1 MSRSTNVWRRKL
13 WLWLPALTLVVLN
26 VAILST
32 YRFLLAGQAQL
43 RALRVER
50 AENELLRLE
59 ADRAALEDLVNR
71 AERNRQKVDEFY
83 STWVATESEMLTRVI
98 SEVKDLARRA
108 GVESSSFQYPEEDLE
123 DYGLLRRSIA
133 FTVTGRYSEL
143 RQFINLIELSD
154 YFLMLEQVQLND
166 TGQGDST
173 VRVRLIVSSLFL
185 RSPTPGRVESVE
197 AQESSI

>member
-1 MSRSTNVWRRKL
+1 MSRSTNVWRRRL
-13 WLWLPALTLVVLN
+13 WLWLPALALVVLN
-26 VAILST
+26 VVVLST

-43 RALRVER
+43 RALRVEG
-50 AENELLRLE
+50 AESELLRLQ
-59 ADRAALEDLVNR
+59 ADRAALEDLVHR
-71 AERNRQKVDEFY
+71 AERNREKVSEFY
-83 STWVATESEMLTRVI
+83 STWVATESELLTRVI
-98 SEVKDLARRA
+98 AEVKDLARRA
-108 GVESSSFQYPEEDLE
+108 GVESSSFHYPEEDLE

-185 RSPTPGRVESVE
+185 RDSVPSADESIAVEE
-197 AQESSI
+197 AST

>member
-1 MSRSTNVWRRKL
+1 MSRSTGVWRRRL
-13 WLWLPALTLVVLN
+13 WLWLPALALVVLN
-26 VAILST
+26 LAVLST

-50 AENELLRLE
+50 AESELLRLE
-59 ADRAALEDLVNR
+59 ADRAALEDLVSR
-71 AERNRQKVDEFY
+71 AERNREKVEEFY
-83 STWVATESEMLTRVI
+83 STWVASESELLTRVI
-98 SEVKDLARRA
+98 AEVKDLARRA
-108 GVESSSFQYPEEDLE
+108 GVESSSFHYPEEDLE

-185 RSPTPGRVESVE
+185 RGPAPSPDESIAVGE
-197 AQESSI
+197 AST

>member
-1 MSRSTNVWRRKL
+1 MSRSTNVWRRRL
-13 WLWLPALTLVVLN
+13 WLWLPALALVVLN
-26 VAILST
+26 VVVLST

-50 AENELLRLE
+50 AESELIRLE
-59 ADRAALEDLVNR
+59 ADRAALEDLVHR
-71 AERNRQKVDEFY
+71 AERNREKVAEFY
-83 STWVATESEMLTRVI
+83 STWVATESELLTRVI
-98 SEVKDLARRA
+98 AEVKDLARRA
-108 GVESSSFQYPEEDLE
+108 GVESSSFHYPEEDLE

-185 RSPTPGRVESVE
+185 RDSAPSADESIAVEE
-197 AQESSI
+197 AST

>member
-1 MSRSTNVWRRKL
+1 MSRSTNVWRRRL
-13 WLWLPALTLVVLN
+13 WLWLPALALVVLN
-26 VAILST
+26 VAFLST

-43 RALRVER
+43 RASRVER
-50 AENELLRLE
+50 AEKELLRLE
-59 ADRAALEDLVNR
+59 ADQAALEDLVYR
-71 AERNRQKVDEFY
+71 AERNREKVEEFY
-83 STWVATESEMLTRVI
+83 SSWVATESEMLTQVI
-98 SEVKDLARRA
+98 AEVKDLARRA

-123 DYGLLRRSIA
+123 DYELLRRSIA

-173 VRVRLIVSSLFL
+173 VRVRLVVSSLFL
-185 RSPTPGRVESVE
+185 RDRPSSPGDSGAAE
-197 AQESSI
+197 ESST